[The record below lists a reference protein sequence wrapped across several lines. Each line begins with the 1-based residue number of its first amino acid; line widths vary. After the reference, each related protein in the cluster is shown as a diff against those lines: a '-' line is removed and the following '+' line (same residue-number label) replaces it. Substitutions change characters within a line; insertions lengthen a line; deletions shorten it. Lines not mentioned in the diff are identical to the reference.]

1 MIGEKFKE
9 LTLQF
14 KQELVLM
21 GVSCLVIG
29 ISVVVMMYS
38 KYTENVHNITVNKP
52 SVKGVSTSGVIVVD
66 IAGAIQ
72 SPDVYT
78 MPVGSRLKE
87 LITLSGG
94 LSEDADFPYVAKNI
108 NMASKL
114 VDQQKIYIPF
124 SVDDKIALSDRLN
137 EDSSLMNIN
146 IATLNELD
154 TLPGVGTVTAQKIL
168 DNRPFSSVEELLDK
182 KILKKN
188 VFEQVKTMVSIQ

>member
-1 MIGEKFKE
+1 
-9 LTLQF
+9 
-14 KQELVLM
+14 
-21 GVSCLVIG
+21 
-29 ISVVVMMYS
+29 
-38 KYTENVHNITVNKP
+38 
-52 SVKGVSTSGVIVVD
+52 
-66 IAGAIQ
+66 
-72 SPDVYT
+72 
-78 MPVGSRLKE
+78 
-87 LITLSGG
+87 
-94 LSEDADFPYVAKNI
+94 
-108 NMASKL
+108 MASKL